1 MQQMWFRVAAT
12 AIAVWCVSGAAMA
25 GGYTEVWNPPEASAH
40 GKHGAGTGQ
49 SVRDGKGASKT
60 ATKTGG
66 KHAAPRSASGV
77 ASGSASASASAVGAG
92 RAEKSSKHGGVK
104 HVTATGVSKPSDAA
118 GGKAKKAAV
127 VAQGTKA
134 RAHVVQTQPGQ
145 SKAMR
150 ADTVQNHAADAG
162 PINDAGSRR
171 SAAATSAAIS
181 PRSSAPV
188 TNAGADQTA
197 AAGNPATAR
206 SGSLPPILH

>member
-1 MQQMWFRVAAT
+1 MWFRVAAT

-25 GGYTEVWNPPEASAH
+25 GGYTEVWNLPEASAH

-60 ATKTGG
+60 ATKTAG
-66 KHAAPRSASGV
+66 KHATSGV
-77 ASGSASASASAVGAG
+77 ASGSASASAAG

-104 HVTATGVSKPSDAA
+104 HVTATGANKASDAA
-118 GGKAKKAAV
+118 GGKAKQKAAV

-171 SAAATSAAIS
+171 SAAGTSAGIE

>member
-77 ASGSASASASAVGAG
+77 AAG
-92 RAEKSSKHGGVK
+92 RAEKSSKHGGVN
-104 HVTATGVSKPSDAA
+104 HVTAAGANKASDAA
-118 GGKAKKAAV
+118 GGKAKQKAAV

-145 SKAMR
+145 SKAMH
-150 ADTVQNHAADAG
+150 ADTVQSHAADAG

-171 SAAATSAAIS
+171 TAAATSAAIS

>member
-1 MQQMWFRVAAT
+1 MWFRVAAT
-12 AIAVWCVSGAAMA
+12 AIAVWCVSGAATA

-40 GKHGAGTGQ
+40 GKHGAVTGQ

-60 ATKTGG
+60 VAKTGG
-66 KHAAPRSASGV
+66 KHAATRTASGV
-77 ASGSASASASAVGAG
+77 ASGSAVAAG

-104 HVTATGVSKPSDAA
+104 HVTATGVNKPSDAA
-118 GGKAKKAAV
+118 GGKAKQKAAV

-134 RAHVVQTQPGQ
+134 RAHVAQTQPGQ

-171 SAAATSAAIS
+171 SAAGTSAAIS

-197 AAGNPATAR
+197 AAANPATAR